1 MKNTTFV
8 SAGAG
13 SGKTYRLTQ
22 EVVNAIK
29 NYKYR
34 GDELIMTTYTT
45 LAANELREE
54 VRSALYKEHLYEAAV
69 NIDNSAIGTIHS
81 IANQFVSRYW
91 YLLGISPNMN
101 IMPQEEQ
108 KRFATQSDRKSVV

>member
-69 NIDNSAIGTIHS
+69 NIDNYNNGV
-81 IANQFVSRYW
+81 NFY
-91 YLLGISPNMN
+91 YM
-101 IMPQEEQ
+101 
-108 KRFATQSDRKSVV
+108 FAVRVFLHLMVYDMKVNECDSV